1 MSAFGNERDDFAM
14 LIAEQNKVIDE
25 LQRKLTKTE
34 ERCER
39 ITDVVYQLIGGLF
52 NQGTQ
57 KTTLIGHVNSLLG
70 HEFREEDGSLR
81 NTCGWGNL
89 PTTRQGDVLES
100 RVNDLT
106 CKIDALLADTP
117 SREDLDQLDYRITN
131 LHQLRQKTEL
141 KMDAIHER
149 ISTLQHQLVCD
160 LTQHKASSTK
170 DIEKLDEHI
179 REVSNDVVD
188 ITHAMREM
196 GSGLYNMDTQ
206 RGAWKDVRSLF
217 FKDGTIESMN
227 EKQLSS
233 WSTTT
238 SKWGALPTTRQGD
251 ECEERLDKIE
261 AMMQMMKKALSGTE
275 DK

>member
-1 MSAFGNERDDFAM
+1 MSAFGNERETFAM

-25 LQRKLTKTE
+25 LQTKLLKTE
-34 ERCER
+34 DRCER

-57 KTTLIGHVNSLLG
+57 KTTLTGHVNLLLG
-70 HEFREEDGSLR
+70 HEYREEDGNLR

-106 CKIDALLADTP
+106 CKIDALLADIP
-117 SREDLDQLDYRITN
+117 SREYFDQLEYSITA
-131 LHQLRQKTEL
+131 LHQSRNKNEL
-141 KMDAIHER
+141 KMDALNER
-149 ISTLQHQLVCD
+149 MTSLHDQLVCD

-179 REVSNDVVD
+179 RDVRNDVVD

-217 FKDGTIESMN
+217 FKDDTFESMN
-227 EKQLSS
+227 ETQLTS

-238 SKWGALPTTRQGD
+238 SKWGSLPTTRQGD
-251 ECEERLDKIE
+251 ECEARLDKIE
-261 AMMQMMKKALSGTE
+261 AMMQMMKKALSG
-275 DK
+275 